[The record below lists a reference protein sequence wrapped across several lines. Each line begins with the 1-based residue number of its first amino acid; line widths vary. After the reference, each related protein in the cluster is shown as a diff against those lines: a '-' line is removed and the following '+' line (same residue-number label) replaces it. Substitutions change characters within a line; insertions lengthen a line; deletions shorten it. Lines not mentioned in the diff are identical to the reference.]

1 MIFSILKKELTQSL
15 DTFIVFQDGMRQG
28 ISCPI
33 WNRISE
39 LKGYKEKVYNLSS
52 ERNLLAIKEY
62 KLKPQRDATFFDHKH

>member
-1 MIFSILKKELTQSL
+1 MVKKELTRRL
-15 DTFIVFQDGMRQG
+15 DTLIVFQGGMRQG

-39 LKGYKEKVYNLSS
+39 LNKEKASNLPS

>member
-15 DTFIVFQDGMRQG
+15 NALIVFQDGMRQG

-39 LKGYKEKVYNLSS
+39 LKGYKENVYNLPS

-62 KLKPQRDATFFDHKH
+62 KLKPPRDATFFGHKH